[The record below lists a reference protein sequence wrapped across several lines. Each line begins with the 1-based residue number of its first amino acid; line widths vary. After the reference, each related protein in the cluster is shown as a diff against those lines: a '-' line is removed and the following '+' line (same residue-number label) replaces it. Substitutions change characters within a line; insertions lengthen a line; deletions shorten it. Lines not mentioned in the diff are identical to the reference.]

1 MSKVINEED
10 VKRFKETINKE
21 KDFLGKRLTK
31 ETNIETYVQAL
42 YLGYLD
48 ASRTFSGQKKV
59 TKQDDAIN
67 QVAQIMQNY
76 INGETNDFDSI
87 FDNACDALCNEY
99 KMNFGQAQKIINMA
113 FKYLYCIADGEL
125 KERFDKC
132 HMPLDGIMLEWIRR
146 NRNITDDNG
155 NKLKKAEAWS
165 KLPKGDVNEARSYMY
180 YKEYVDRYCK
190 KEDKSPL
197 QLDFE
202 NWVTMSQTLSA
213 ENYLKSFTEAER
225 KDKKHIELL
234 NKLLQN
240 SK

>member
-21 KDFLGKRLTK
+21 KDFLAKSLTK
-31 ETNIETYVQAL
+31 ETKIETYVQAL

-48 ASRTFSGQKKV
+48 ASRTFGGQKKV
-59 TKQDDAIN
+59 TKKDDAIE
-67 QVAQIMQNY
+67 QVAEKMQNY
-76 INGETNDFDSI
+76 INGENKDFDSI
-87 FDNACDALCNEY
+87 FYKACDALCNEY
-99 KMNFGQAQKIINMA
+99 KMSFGQAQKIINMA

-146 NRNITDDNG
+146 NITDDNG

-165 KLPKGDVNEARSYMY
+165 KLPKGGENVAGSYMY
-180 YKEYVDRYCK
+180 YKKHVDSYCK

-213 ENYLKSFTEAER
+213 ENYLKSFTEVEL
-225 KDKKHIELL
+225 KHNKHINILNEL
-234 NKLLQN
+234 
-240 SK
+240 

>member
-21 KDFLGKRLTK
+21 KDFLAKSLTK
-31 ETNIETYVQAL
+31 ETKIETYVQAL

-48 ASRTFSGQKKV
+48 ASRTFGGQKKV
-59 TKQDDAIN
+59 TKNDDAIK
-67 QVAQIMQNY
+67 QVAEKMQNY
-76 INGETNDFDSI
+76 INGGNNDFDSI
-87 FDNACDALCNEY
+87 FYEACGTLCINYE
-99 KMNFGQAQKIINMA
+99 MSFGQAQKIINMA

-146 NRNITDDNG
+146 NITDDNG

-165 KLPKGDVNEARSYMY
+165 KLPKGGENVAGSYMY
-180 YKEYVDRYCK
+180 YKKHVDSYCK

-213 ENYLKSFTEAER
+213 EDYLKSFTKAER
-225 KDKKHIELL
+225 NGKKHINLLNELL
-234 NKLLQN
+234 KK

>member
-1 MSKVINEED
+1 MSKVINEKD
-10 VKRFKETINKE
+10 VERFKETINKE
-21 KDFLGKRLTK
+21 KDFLDKTLTEK
-31 ETNIETYVQAL
+31 TNIEAYVQAL

-48 ASRTFSGQKKV
+48 ASRTFGGQKKV
-59 TKQDDAIN
+59 TKKDDAIK

-76 INGETNDFDSI
+76 INDETNDFDSI
-87 FDNACDALCNEY
+87 FDEACDALCNKYE
-99 KMNFGQAQKIINMA
+99 MNFGQAQKIINMA
-113 FKYLYCIADGEL
+113 FKYLYCIADGVL
-125 KERFDKC
+125 KKRFDNC
-132 HMPLDGIMLEWIRR
+132 HMPLDGIMLEWIR
-146 NRNITDDNG
+146 RNITDDNG

-165 KLPKGDVNEARSYMY
+165 KLPKGEKDEAGSYMY
-180 YKEYVDRYCK
+180 YKKHVDSYCK

-213 ENYLKSFTEAER
+213 EDYLKSFTEAER
-225 KDKKHIELL
+225 KDNKHIELL

>member
-1 MSKVINEED
+1 MIKDINEED
-10 VKRFKETINKE
+10 VERFKETINKE
-21 KDFLGKRLTK
+21 KDFLDKTLTEK
-31 ETNIETYVQAL
+31 PNIEAYVQAL

-48 ASRTFSGQKKV
+48 ASRTFGGQKKV
-59 TKQDDAIN
+59 TKKGGAIE
-67 QVAQIMQNY
+67 QVAEKMQNY
-76 INGETNDFDSI
+76 INGGNNDFDSI
-87 FDNACDALCNEY
+87 FYEACGTLCINYE
-99 KMNFGQAQKIINMA
+99 MSFGQAQKIINMA

-146 NRNITDDNG
+146 NITDDNG

-165 KLPKGDVNEARSYMY
+165 KLPKGEKDEAGSYMY
-180 YKEYVDRYCK
+180 YKKHIDSYCY
-190 KEDKSPL
+190 ENDKSPL

-213 ENYLKSFTEAER
+213 EDYLKSFTEAER
-225 KDKKHIELL
+225 KDNKHIELL